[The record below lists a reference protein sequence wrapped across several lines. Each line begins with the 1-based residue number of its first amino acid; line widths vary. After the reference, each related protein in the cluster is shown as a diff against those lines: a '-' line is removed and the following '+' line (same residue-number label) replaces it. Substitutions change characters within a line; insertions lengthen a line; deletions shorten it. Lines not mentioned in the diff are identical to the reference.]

1 MRSVS
6 GKYFLKKL
14 FAGAA
19 TIALGTSFASIGA
32 PQAHAAIATKTAPL
46 SCRTNGAPMGYNVT
60 RDMHTRLVVSGP
72 DHVKAGHNTVVRVQY
87 LPDAAPGTES
97 IATME
102 TLQDIVVRFTLNDP
116 RSFVTARAVNAG
128 QNLTKQPQISLV
140 GGNTLVLSGMTVNV
154 NGKDTHWAPPSLELT
169 FTAPTDGDPL
179 KTLHLAVEGAAGKF
193 NNPANAMTMRA
204 RTRSELGET
213 TVQMNCQARSDA
225 SSVLTIPVTGAK
237 DSSSTPVS
245 DNIAGTSHKGDGT
258 ATGKDGNNSSEHGA
272 TSKNGGKGTANTHD
286 TSGGKGDGT
295 GTGDAQVHGPGTT
308 SGDTATTHTSA
319 STSNGTTTAADG
331 LQRLD
336 SDVYAEDV
344 TPVSK
349 KAPTWLTALIS
360 VLAVG
365 AVGAVAYKL
374 YQNYRDRDD
383 D

>member
-1 MRSVS
+1 MS
-6 GKYFLKKL
+6 GEYFLKKL

-32 PQAHAAIATKTAPL
+32 PQAHAATATKTAPL

-72 DHVKAGHNTVVRVQY
+72 DSVKAGDKATVRVEY
-87 LPDAAPGTES
+87 LPDATPGTES

-102 TLQDIVVRFTLNDP
+102 TMQDIVVRFTLNDP
-116 RSFVTARAVNAG
+116 SSFVTARAVSAG
-128 QNLTKQPQISLV
+128 KNLAKQPQISLV
-140 GGNTLVLSGMTVNV
+140 GGNTLVLSGVAVNV
-154 NGKDTHWAPPSLELT
+154 NGHATHWAPPALELT
-169 FTAPTDGDPL
+169 FTAPSDGDPL

-225 SSVLTIPVTGAK
+225 SSGLTIPVTDAK

-245 DNIAGTSHKGDGT
+245 DSIAGTSHKGDGT
-258 ATGKDGNNSSEHGA
+258 ATGKDGNNSSDHGA
-272 TSKNGGKGTANTHD
+272 TSKNGGKGTANTHA
-286 TSGGKGDGT
+286 TTGSKGDGT
-295 GTGDAQVHGPGTT
+295 GTGNTEGHGAGNT
-308 SGDTATTHTSA
+308 D
-319 STSNGTTTAADG
+319 GTTTTPDG

-344 TPVSK
+344 TPVSN

>member
-1 MRSVS
+1 MS
-6 GKYFLKKL
+6 GEYFLKKL

-32 PQAHAAIATKTAPL
+32 PQAHAATATKTAPL

-87 LPDAAPGTES
+87 LPDVAPGTES

-102 TLQDIVVRFTLNDP
+102 TLHDIVVRFTLNDP
-116 RSFVTARAVNAG
+116 SSFVTARAVNAG

-154 NGKDTHWAPPSLELT
+154 NGHDTHWAPPALELT

-237 DSSSTPVS
+237 DSSSPPPSPTTLRAPPTRV
-245 DNIAGTSHKGDGT
+245 T
-258 ATGKDGNNSSEHGA
+258 ALPPAK
-272 TSKNGGKGTANTHD
+272 
-286 TSGGKGDGT
+286 
-295 GTGDAQVHGPGTT
+295 
-308 SGDTATTHTSA
+308 TATTVANTA
-319 STSNGTTTAADG
+319 PPARTAAREP
-331 LQRLD
+331 QTHT
-336 SDVYAEDV
+336 
-344 TPVSK
+344 TPVAAK
-349 KAPTWLTALIS
+349 VTAPAQLPATPLPPTPAPPPPTALPRHLTASS
-360 VLAVG
+360 VWTATCTP
-365 AVGAVAYKL
+365 KTSHP
-374 YQNYRDRDD
+374 
-383 D
+383 